1 MEEYNQNDRIK
12 FSNNIQNMNKSVVT
26 IKTPQNEETAKISY
40 KHIKRIEINTINDEK
55 DKHYWFGAYDKLI
68 NSNKLKKI
76 FEFYELEKKQIVI
89 K

>member
-40 KHIKRIEINTINDEK
+40 KHIKRIEINPIN
-55 DKHYWFGAYDKLI
+55 G
-68 NSNKLKKI
+68 
-76 FEFYELEKKQIVI
+76 
-89 K
+89 